1 MGEGDGARTGWI
13 RRSAGRVLGFFFF
26 LGRRAKKTRVFVLIG
41 LLPVIQAVVIK
52 TTELSRGA
60 PAGEG
65 LAIFSNFLMI
75 FYLQFFLVILTLFYG
90 TSVASEE
97 TEGRTLPFLQ
107 TRPLSKPGIV
117 LGKYAAY
124 SLLTSLI
131 VLASLLIAFLILAGE
146 RLGSAAAWG
155 IFVRSAGVL
164 LLGILSYTAFFTFL
178 GVLLKRSLFVGL
190 IFGFGWESVIS
201 FFPGSTQRFS
211 IVHYLKSLLPSG
223 PRGRFSFLMF
233 RLEPTR
239 PALALLALALI
250 TAVFLGLAGLLF
262 RAKEYLAED

>member
-1 MGEGDGARTGWI
+1 MAEEDRTRKGWV
-13 RRSAGRVLGFFFF
+13 RRTAGRVLGFFFF

-41 LLPVIQAVVIK
+41 LLPVLQATIIK
-52 TTELSRGA
+52 TSELGRQA

-75 FYLQFFLVILTLFYG
+75 FYLQFFLIILTLFYG

-131 VLASLLIAFLILAGE
+131 VLASLLASFLILAGE
-146 RLGSAAAWG
+146 RLGSPVAWG
-155 IFVRSAGVL
+155 IFVRSAAVL
-164 LLGILSYTAFFTFL
+164 VLGILCYTAFFTFL
-178 GVLLKRSLFVGL
+178 GVFLKRSLFVGL

-211 IVHYLKSLLPSG
+211 IVHYLKSLLPAA

-239 PALALLALALI
+239 PALALLALVLV
-250 TAVFLGLAGLLF
+250 TAFFLGLAGLLF
-262 RAKEYLAED
+262 RWKEYLAED